1 MSNKKTKRKKQKNY
15 IDRWPVRIAD
25 KEIDNQV
32 NIQEYVK
39 IQSNDK
45 KINKNEMMF
54 LAVLTGECVKTQR
67 LEIVNFQPT
76 AIKLQQH
83 ETYDV
88 TSLIHFLFQC
98 WILKSLWEKTI
109 LLNTLMILFN
119 WSPCFF
125 VWAISLWTLEGKS
138 LQENGAVQNFSRKSS
153 LKYFHSIFCF
163 YKFSFDIVMV
173 MSWNIVALSL
183 AFSFFKSNSSA

>member
-45 KINKNEMMF
+45 KIKKNEMMF

-98 WILKSLWEKTI
+98 
-109 LLNTLMILFN
+109 
-119 WSPCFF
+119 
-125 VWAISLWTLEGKS
+125 
-138 LQENGAVQNFSRKSS
+138 
-153 LKYFHSIFCF
+153 
-163 YKFSFDIVMV
+163 
-173 MSWNIVALSL
+173 
-183 AFSFFKSNSSA
+183 